1 MFGDRRRLVFKE
13 EARAQ
18 LQKGI
23 NILADAVE
31 TTLGP
36 SGGNVILERV
46 YNTSIVTK
54 DGVSVARDLFLEH
67 PVENIGAQ
75 MIKQAAEK
83 TAEDAGDGTSTST
96 ILARDIYNR
105 ALRLIEQGYKAIEIK
120 QGVEEA
126 VKQLAV
132 LLKEN
137 AHPIKDLEDLIN
149 IAVISA
155 NGDVELGKTI
165 AEAVYEIGED
175 GTVLIEESKNEV
187 TYSEIIK
194 GTVIERGFISQHFAT
209 SGEQEVTLDNP
220 IILVTNT
227 KCTNPGDLESFFK
240 YVHENNLS
248 FLLIMEELDKM
259 ALAYAIENIN
269 KGLLKGAIITPP
281 GVSNMRQFMLEDLAI
296 ITGGKFVDRF
306 KNHSLAN
313 VQLGHFGKAEK
324 VIVSRKKT
332 VILGGKGETAKIEER
347 IKSIEKN
354 IQDSEKNIDT
364 RHKDRLAKMFA
375 GVSTIYVG
383 GVTEIERKERY
394 DRVDDARRATQA
406 ALAEGFIIGGG
417 TALYKLSSQIK
428 PLENFSS
435 SQLEGFKLIQESI
448 KTPFRTIVSNTGKSV
463 EVVENELLNFDKKLN
478 IKSGYNARTG
488 TMSKDLAK
496 DGIIDPVKVTR
507 TALENAASVAALL
520 FTTECVVYY
529 KDNQHEPLQMDAG
542 NIR

>member
-13 EARAQ
+13 EARTQ
-18 LQKGI
+18 LQRGI
-23 NILADAVE
+23 NILTDAVE

-54 DGVSVARDLFLEH
+54 DGVSVARDIFLEH

-83 TAEDAGDGTSTST
+83 TAEDAGDGTTSAT
-96 ILARDIYNR
+96 ILARAIYNR
-105 ALRLIEQGYKAIEIK
+105 ALRLIEQGHKPVEIK

-126 VKQLAV
+126 VKQLTT

-137 AHPIKDLEDLIN
+137 AHPIKSLEDLTN
-149 IAVISA
+149 IAIISA
-155 NGDVELGKTI
+155 NGDIELGKTI

-175 GTVLIEESKNEV
+175 GVVLIEESKNEV

-194 GTVIERGFISQHFAT
+194 GTVIERGFISNHFAT
-209 SGEQEVTLDNP
+209 SGEQEVVLDNP
-220 IILVTNT
+220 ILLITNS
-227 KCTNPGDLESFFK
+227 KCTDPADLESFFK
-240 YVHENNLS
+240 YVHENKLS
-248 FLLIMEELDKM
+248 FLLIMEELDRM

-296 ITGGKFVDRF
+296 LTGGKLIDRF
-306 KNHSLAN
+306 KGHDISK
-313 VQLGHFGKAEK
+313 VQLAHFGKANK

-332 VILGGKGETAKIEER
+332 IIIGGKGEPAKIEER

-354 IQDSEKNIDT
+354 IEETEKNIDT

-383 GVTEIERKERY
+383 GITEIERKERK
-394 DRVDDARRATQA
+394 DRVDDAIRATQS
-406 ALAEGFIIGGG
+406 ALAEGYIIGGG
-417 TALYKLSSQIK
+417 TALYKLSNLIK
-428 PLENFSS
+428 PLEDFTS
-435 SQLEGFKLIQESI
+435 SQLEGFKLVQEAS
-448 KTPFRTIVSNTGKSV
+448 KTPFRTIVTNTGKSI
-463 EVVENELLNFDKKLN
+463 EVVENDLINFDKKFN
-478 IKSGYNARTG
+478 IKSGYNARIG
-488 TMSKDLAK
+488 TISKDLAK

-507 TALENAASVAALL
+507 VALENAASVATLL
-520 FTTECVVYY
+520 FTTECVIYY
-529 KDNQHEPLQMDAG
+529 KDEQLEKLQMDAG